1 MAAPSDSLMQ
11 DISLA
16 VEMIANA
23 GDSRRL
29 SRAVLDAQRRD
40 GLVDVTGALVMV
52 AAALAEQLA
61 EFEGRTSLSLLDDVR
76 VELMHTLNSDF
87 VARVSRDG
95 Q

>member
-1 MAAPSDSLMQ
+1 
-11 DISLA
+11 
-16 VEMIANA
+16 
-23 GDSRRL
+23 
-29 SRAVLDAQRRD
+29 
-40 GLVDVTGALVMV
+40 MV